1 MKHSKLLEYE
11 PHMVLSLLLAF
22 LVASVTGLFL
32 GMPWISGIAT
42 VVCLGLF
49 FVLLVVCD
57 RAFIASHQE
66 DVQ

>member
-1 MKHSKLLEYE
+1 MRHSQLLEYE
-11 PHMVLSLLLAF
+11 PYMVLALMLAF

-42 VVCLGLF
+42 VVCLVLF
-49 FVLLVVCD
+49 FVLLVACD